1 MMQQKIAVNFKL
13 KYSNFNLDIDL
24 TLPGRGVTA
33 FFGHSGSG
41 KTTLLRCIAGLI
53 RAEGKLEVNGETWQ
67 DKDTFIPVHQR
78 PMGYVF
84 QDANLFPHL
93 NVLKNLQYG
102 MKRVAS
108 NGLQSSLEEAIDLL
122 GIEHLLERKPERL
135 SGGERQRVA
144 IARALAVQPKI
155 LLMDEPLAS
164 LDLAR
169 KKEILPFLER
179 LHDQL
184 KIPVFYVTHSPDE
197 VAKLADHLLVLDNGK
212 AIANGHLTDVLARLD
227 LPIQLGE
234 DIGVVLEATI
244 SEIDKQW
251 KLASASFPGDKLWVT
266 DLGFKQGQAVRLRIL
281 ARDISL
287 SLTKQTG
294 TSILNRLP
302 ATIIELI
309 EGDHPSVQLVRL
321 QIGESFVISRLT
333 TRSLVSMQLEVGKS
347 VWVQIKSVAII
358 E

>member
-1 MMQQKIAVNFKL
+1 MEKEINVNLNLEYSEFKM
-13 KYSNFNLDIDL
+13 DIKL
-24 TLPGRGVTA
+24 NLPGRGVTA

-53 RAEGKLEVNGETWQ
+53 KAKGKLEVNGEIWQ
-67 DKDTFIPVHQR
+67 DKGIFIPVHQR
-78 PMGYVF
+78 PLGYVF

-93 NVLKNLQYG
+93 TVLKNLQYG
-102 MKRVAS
+102 MKRVDK
-108 NGLQSSLEEAIDLL
+108 NGLKASLDQSIELL
-122 GIEHLLERKPERL
+122 GIGHLLARKPDRL

-144 IARALAVQPKI
+144 IARALAVQPEI

-212 AIANGHLTDVLARLD
+212 AIASGHLTDVLARLD

-244 SEIDKQW
+244 SELDKQW
-251 KLASASFPGDKLWVT
+251 NLASAAFPGGDLWVT
-266 DLGFKQGQAVRLRIL
+266 DLGFNQGQAVRLRIL

-294 TSILNRLP
+294 TSILNRLT

-333 TRSLVSMQLEVGKS
+333 TRSLFTMQLTVGKS

>member
-1 MMQQKIAVNFKL
+1 MEKSITVCFKL
-13 KYSNFNLDIDL
+13 TYSGFTMDIDL
-24 TLPGRGVTA
+24 SLPGRGVTA

-53 RAEGKLEVNGETWQ
+53 HAQGKLEVNGEIWQ
-67 DKDTFIPVHQR
+67 DEGIFVPVHQR
-78 PMGYVF
+78 PLGYVF

-102 MKRVAS
+102 MKRAAKK
-108 NGLQSSLEEAIDLL
+108 GLKVSLDQSIELL
-122 GIEHLLERKPERL
+122 GIGHLLERKPQRL

-144 IARALAVQPKI
+144 IARALAVNPKI

-169 KKEILPFLER
+169 KQEILPFLER

-184 KIPVFYVTHSPDE
+184 KIPLLYVTHSPDE

-212 AIANGHLTDVLARLD
+212 AIANGRLTDILARLD

-244 SEIDKQW
+244 AELDSQW
-251 KLASASFPGDKLWVT
+251 NLASAKFPGGRLWVT
-266 DLGFKQGQAVRLRIL
+266 DLSFSKGQSVRLRIL

-294 TSILNRLP
+294 SSILNLLP
-302 ATIIELI
+302 AVIMELI

-321 QIGESFVISRLT
+321 QIGESSVVSRLT
-333 TRSLVSMQLEVGKS
+333 TRSLFNLQLKVGKS

>member
-1 MMQQKIAVNFKL
+1 MEKEIRVNFKL
-13 KYSNFNLDIDL
+13 EYSEFKMNIDL
-24 TLPGRGVTA
+24 SLPGRGVTA

-53 RAEGKLEVNGETWQ
+53 KAQGKLQVNGETWQ
-67 DKDTFIPVHQR
+67 DEKLFIPVHKR
-78 PMGYVF
+78 PLGYVF

-93 NVLKNLQYG
+93 NVLKNLHYG
-102 MKRVAS
+102 MKRVAIKGMKAS
-108 NGLQSSLEEAIDLL
+108 LDQSIELL
-122 GIEHLLERKPERL
+122 GIGHLLERKPERL

-144 IARALAVQPKI
+144 IARALAVNPQI

-169 KKEILPFLER
+169 KQEILPFLER

-184 KIPVFYVTHSPDE
+184 KIPVLYVTHSPDE
-197 VAKLADHLLVLDNGK
+197 VAKLADHLLVLDKGK

-234 DIGVVLEATI
+234 DIGVVLEANI
-244 SEIDKQW
+244 NELDAQW
-251 KLASASFPGDKLWVT
+251 SLASAKFPGGHLWVT
-266 DLGFKQGQAVRLRIL
+266 DLGFSLGQSVRLRIL

-294 TSILNRLP
+294 TSILNLLP
-302 ATIIELI
+302 AVIMEVT
-309 EGDHPSVQLVRL
+309 EGDHPSVQLIRL
-321 QIGESFVISRLT
+321 KIGESSVVSRLT
-333 TRSLVSMQLEVGKS
+333 TRSLVNMQLKVGKS